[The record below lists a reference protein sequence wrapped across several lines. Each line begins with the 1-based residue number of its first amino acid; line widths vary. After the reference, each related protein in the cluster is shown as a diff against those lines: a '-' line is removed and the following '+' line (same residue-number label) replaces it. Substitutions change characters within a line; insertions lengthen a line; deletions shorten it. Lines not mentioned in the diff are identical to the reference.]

1 MRAVLDTSV
10 LVAALRSTT
19 GASTLLVDSVLSGRL
34 KPLVSVP
41 LVLEYEAVLTRP
53 EHLRA
58 SGFTELEAVKIVKSF
73 CKMGEPVHLS
83 HRLRPQLLDPNDEF
97 VLETAFYGKA
107 QAIVTFNYKDF
118 RIAAMKFGIQAI
130 SPKEAWDGMKIL

>member
-1 MRAVLDTSV
+1 VVLDTSV
-10 LVAALRSTT
+10 LVAALRSSA
-19 GASTLLVDSVLSGRL
+19 GASSLLVDSVLSGRL

-53 EHLRA
+53 EHLRV
-58 SGFTELEAVKIVKSF
+58 SGFTQLEAVKIVKAF

-83 HRLRPQLLDPNDEF
+83 HRLRPQLIDPNDEF

-118 RIAAMKFGIQAI
+118 KLAAMQFGIQAI
-130 SPKEAWDGMKIL
+130 SPKEAWEKMRGL